1 MLGWTGR
8 ILFYDLSR
16 RRSRVW
22 EYDGDMA
29 LKFFGGRGYAAKILW
44 DMVPRGADPLG
55 PENKLV
61 FAAGPLTG
69 LPGPSTGKLVVAAK
83 SPLTGGYGD
92 GNLGSLAAVQ
102 LRRAGFDALVVEG
115 ASDRPVYLLVED
127 GKAEALDA
135 DDLWGLSTFEAE
147 RRLRERHGKGA
158 GILVIGPAGENLVRY
173 ATVVS
178 QEGRAGGRPGMGA
191 VMGSKKLKAV
201 VFVGSKDPE
210 AADPAEL
217 KRLAREAY
225 EDIKSKPGYGFWM
238 RQGTMMTVQW
248 AQENSVLP
256 TRNFSEGVFEEAS
269 SIDGYAMEKAKI
281 AQRGC
286 PLCVMT
292 CGNVV
297 RDAEESP
304 VEVDYENIAML
315 GSNLAIGDIR
325 RVAVLNRLADMLGLD
340 TISAGNAIGFAME
353 AGEKGLL
360 SDTPE
365 WGDFDAARRLLED
378 IAYRRGE
385 LGELLS
391 LGVKRASEKLG
402 REAERFA
409 VHVKGLEVTGYDCHA
424 APGMALAFGT
434 SPIGAHHKDAWVIAW
449 EVKTDRLAYSRDK
462 VEKVIWM
469 QRIRGGMFETLVACR
484 LPWIELGFDLNWY
497 PRLIKA
503 ATGVSVTLDDLFE
516 LADRVYALIRAYWV
530 REFGGWSREMDW
542 PPRKWFETELT
553 KGPYKGHKLD
563 PDGYGRMLSWYYE
576 ARGWDERG
584 VPRKSTLERLG
595 LSDVASA
602 LSEIVSLKE

>member
-1 MLGWTGR
+1 MEDGILPGWTGR
-8 ILFYDLSR
+8 ILFYDLSKR
-16 RRSRVW
+16 RARVW

-29 LKFFGGRGYAAKILW
+29 LRFFGGRGFAARILW

-92 GNLGSLAAVQ
+92 GNIGCLAAVQ

-127 GKAEALDA
+127 GKAEAIDA
-135 DDLWGLSTFEAE
+135 DELWGLSTFEAE
-147 RRLRERHGKGA
+147 RRLRERHGRGA
-158 GILVIGPAGENLVRY
+158 GVLVIGPAGENLVRY

-201 VFVGSKDPE
+201 VLVGSRDPE
-210 AADPAEL
+210 AAVPAEL

-225 EDIKSKPGYGFWM
+225 EDIRSKKGYGFWM

-269 SIDGYAMEKAKI
+269 SIDGYAMERAKI

-353 AGEKGLL
+353 AREKGLL
-360 SDTPE
+360 PDAPE

-402 REAERFA
+402 RGAEKFA

-449 EVKTDRLAYSRDK
+449 EVKTDRLAYSRDCLLYTSPSP
-462 VEKVIWM
+462 
-469 QRIRGGMFETLVACR
+469 RDRG
-484 LPWIELGFDLNWY
+484 
-497 PRLIKA
+497 
-503 ATGVSVTLDDLFE
+503 
-516 LADRVYALIRAYWV
+516 
-530 REFGGWSREMDW
+530 
-542 PPRKWFETELT
+542 
-553 KGPYKGHKLD
+553 
-563 PDGYGRMLSWYYE
+563 
-576 ARGWDERG
+576 
-584 VPRKSTLERLG
+584 
-595 LSDVASA
+595 
-602 LSEIVSLKE
+602 